1 MTAHWSLLLDKI
13 LMSQAKTLPIQTHS
27 PTLATLL
34 SLIVPG
40 SGQAYVGRRE
50 RGVFILLTAA
60 LLIFLLGWL
69 NLWVLAP
76 LGLPFWLWQA
86 WEARLYAQ
94 GRNPGTARLVLAAA
108 LPFYAVG
115 WQVTQIDVS
124 RVITSAPKV
133 VPFVTGLVQPS
144 YFDRQIDYSAVPA
157 AIEIPCS
164 PSPAAAPTPAS
175 GPSIHLNAACAMPG
189 ETVAITGA
197 GFAPETE
204 GEIWFQNAIGDRARA
219 RGTDGLLAFAAD
231 ESGTFSIEAVMP
243 AVANTDPQTHRL
255 EARYITAVGPLRLS
269 ETSWLVIGRMGETIA
284 QALMATTL
292 GAILAVLVSFFAARN
307 LMRVNPATQA
317 VYYVMRTLLNILRA
331 VEPLI
336 MAIVFVVWVGLGPFA
351 GVLALTVHSIA
362 ALGKLYSEAI
372 ESIEPGPIE
381 AITATG
387 ADRLQV
393 IWYGVLPQVW
403 PPFIAFTVYRWDI
416 NVRMSTIIGFVG
428 GGGIGFLLQQWIRL
442 TDFRAAGAAI
452 WAIAVVV
459 TVLDFLSSE
468 VRKRVV

>member
-1 MTAHWSLLLDKI
+1 MTVHWSLFLDKI
-13 LMSQAKTLPIQTHS
+13 LMSQANALPPQTHS

-40 SGQAYVGRRE
+40 SGQTYVGRRE
-50 RGVFILLTAA
+50 RGLFILLTAVV
-60 LLIFLLGWL
+60 LIGLLGWL
-69 NLWVLAP
+69 NLWMLAP

-86 WEARLYAQ
+86 WEARLFAQ
-94 GRNPGTARLVLAAA
+94 GRNPGTARLILSAA
-108 LPFYAVG
+108 LLVYAIG

-144 YFDRQIDYSAVPA
+144 YFDRQIDYNAIPA

-164 PSPAAAPTPAS
+164 PSPAAATSPADGPTIRLS
-175 GPSIHLNAACAMPG
+175 AACAAPG
-189 ETVAITGA
+189 EVVTITGS
-197 GFAPETE
+197 GFPADTE

-219 RGTDGLLAFAAD
+219 QGTDGLMGFAAD
-231 ESGTFSIEAVMP
+231 ATGTFSVEAVMP
-243 AVANTDPQTHRL
+243 AVANSDPQTHRL
-255 EARYITAVGPLRLS
+255 EARYITAVGPRRLS

-307 LMRVNPATQA
+307 LMRINPATQA
-317 VYYVMRTLLNILRA
+317 VYYLMRTLLNILRA

-387 ADRLQV
+387 ANRLQV

>member
-1 MTAHWSLLLDKI
+1 
-13 LMSQAKTLPIQTHS
+13 MSQADSLPRTSHN

-40 SGQAYVGRRE
+40 SGQAYTGKRE
-50 RGVFILLTAA
+50 RGLLILLTAGV
-60 LLIFLLGWL
+60 LIFLLGWL

-76 LGLPFWLWQA
+76 LALPFWLWQA

-94 GRNPGTARLVLAAA
+94 GRNPGTMRLVLSIA
-108 LPFYAVG
+108 LLVYAIG
-115 WQVTQIDVS
+115 WQVTQIDLS

-144 YFDRQIDYSAVPA
+144 YFDRQIDTTSIPA
-157 AIEIPCS
+157 AIQIPCGTTPNLS
-164 PSPAAAPTPAS
+164 SATDTGPTMRLS
-175 GPSIHLNAACAMPG
+175 AACANPG
-189 ETVAITGA
+189 DRITISGA
-197 GFAPETE
+197 GFPADTE

-219 RGTDGLLAFAAD
+219 RGTDGLLAFVAD
-231 ESGTFSIEAVMP
+231 ENGAFSIDALMP
-243 AVANTDPQTHRL
+243 VVANSDPQTHRL
-255 EARYITAVGPLRLS
+255 EAQYVTRVGPLGLS
-269 ETSWLVIGRMGETIA
+269 ETSRLVIGRMGETIA

-292 GAILAVLVSFFAARN
+292 GAILAVFISFFAARN
-307 LMRVNPATQA
+307 LMRVNPATLA
-317 VYYVMRTLLNILRA
+317 VYYVTRTLLNILRA

-387 ADRLQV
+387 ANRLQV
-393 IWYGVLPQVW
+393 IWFGVLPQVW

-452 WAIAVVV
+452 WAIALVVIA
-459 TVLDFLSSE
+459 LDFLSSE